1 MKVSDA
7 VISRRSMRAFTD
19 QPVPLE
25 TLTRVLET
33 ARWTPSGC
41 NFQPWRASI
50 LTGEPLKALQAKMM
64 ASEPQDP
71 IEYSFSEPNNS
82 PPHLARLQELG
93 ASLYGAMGIEREDK
107 ESRGAFTAANI
118 HSFGAPAV
126 LFCHFERFMGP
137 PQWSDVGMWLQ
148 TIMLLLREEGL
159 DSCPQEWMSLFA
171 RVIKEHIGV
180 SDETDILFCGLA
192 IGYGNPEAP
201 MNRFERARV
210 PLSES
215 VTFVGF

>member
-107 ESRGAFTAANI
+107 ESRAAFTTANI

-192 IGYGNPEAP
+192 IGYGKADAP
-201 MNRFERARV
+201 MNQFERARV

-215 VTFVGF
+215 VKFVGF